1 MKAARLLLNHP
12 DGLYAPSGDIFA
24 ALLKKTVA
32 VLLPVIFLLFPHK

>member
-1 MKAARLLLNHP
+1 MKAARLLLNQP

-32 VLLPVIFLLFPHK
+32 ALPLVIFLLFPHK